1 MSAGVASVNFLCT
14 FVGLF
19 LVERIG
25 RRKLLLVSLF
35 GVVLSL
41 AFLAV
46 GFQLADTNTP
56 KVSINETYLSDNEFC
71 STKPD
76 CSSCTFNTGCG
87 FCYQVLIW
95 LKFFVQA
102 LFRQLFYSYM
112 YVEKAAEMMFVQKIC
127 T

>member
-71 STKPD
+71 STKLD
-76 CSSCTFNTGCG
+76 CSSCTFDTGCG
-87 FCYQVLIW
+87 FCYQVSIALKKFILI
-95 LKFFVQA
+95 
-102 LFRQLFYSYM
+102 SPHM
-112 YVEKAAEMMFVQKIC
+112 
-127 T
+127 